1 MLGNAFVPQP
11 PESVC
16 MTILAHLSD
25 LHMLEREH
33 HKRRGMSRTR
43 LQFLSTGAPLDAEAR
58 LRRATRLLSLAQLGG
73 ADHILVTGDLTED
86 GVDAQFEMLAEAL
99 HNSAVDPKSLTL
111 LPGNHDAYVDHRAFD
126 RALDGPLH
134 AFRTTSREGT
144 RTVLN
149 DAVIVPIS
157 TTIEGQWFTRSRGAI
172 RNADISRIKR
182 VASDRV
188 SRDRAVV
195 VAQHHPPSQH
205 PVFAVEWFDG
215 VDNVAPMRDL
225 LHERSR
231 VHVLHGHTHR
241 RTTKH
246 LSGREHAQIFCTAS
260 VRDQADTASL
270 SLRFYKAESGRLRE
284 LQTAPLS
291 QHRAAQTTLA
301 RTGFAV
307 HPAPL

>member
-1 MLGNAFVPQP
+1 
-11 PESVC
+11 

-25 LHMLEREH
+25 LHMLERDH
-33 HKRRGMSRTR
+33 RKRRGISRTR

-58 LRRATRLLSLAQLGG
+58 LRRATRLLSLAQRGG

-86 GVDAQFEMLAEAL
+86 GVDSQFEMLAEAL
-99 HNSAVDPKSLTL
+99 HKSGADPQTVTL

-126 RALDGPLH
+126 RALEGPLR
-134 AFRTTSREGT
+134 AYRATSREGT
-144 RTVLN
+144 RTVLS
-149 DAVIVPIS
+149 DAVILPIS

-172 RNADISRIKR
+172 RSADVERTKR
-182 VASDRV
+182 TASDTV
-188 SRDRAVV
+188 SRNRAVV
-195 VAQHHPPSQH
+195 VAQHHPPSHH

-260 VRDQADTASL
+260 VRDQSETPAQ
-270 SLRFYKAESGRLRE
+270 SLRFYKAEAGTLCE
-284 LQTAPLS
+284 LQ
-291 QHRAAQTTLA
+291 AATVA
-301 RTGFAV
+301 ERMVRPRFGRGGFAV
-307 HPAPL
+307 SPAPL